1 MGDLHHPRVRHQQA
15 VVHQALDD
23 RLAARRQLHQPGGAL
38 GGYAVVVEGEQVILN
53 LIAGLIETQYS
64 SIITMEETDLM
75 EYFRKDIL
83 IDAF

>member
-1 MGDLHHPRVRHQQA
+1 LYIYDAPLPIATRIFE
-15 VVHQALDD
+15 LF
-23 RLAARRQLHQPGGAL
+23 L
-38 GGYAVVVEGEQVILN
+38 VEGEQVILD

>member
-1 MGDLHHPRVRHQQA
+1 LYIYDSPLPIATRIFE
-15 VVHQALDD
+15 LF
-23 RLAARRQLHQPGGAL
+23 L
-38 GGYAVVVEGEQVILN
+38 VEGEQVILD

>member
-1 MGDLHHPRVRHQQA
+1 MYIYDAPLPIATRIFE
-15 VVHQALDD
+15 LF
-23 RLAARRQLHQPGGAL
+23 L
-38 GGYAVVVEGEQVILN
+38 VEGEQVILD